1 MKFYHRTHE
10 LTLLSQIE
18 QRAVSDAQ
26 MTVIV
31 GRRRIGKTTLLKQA
45 FASERTLYFFASRK
59 SEPLLCEEFTYEVQ
73 TKLGIT
79 LGSFHSFA
87 ALFNVLLEQS
97 QSRAFTLIID
107 EFQELYSVNPSIFS
121 EIQNLWDSRKEQSH
135 LNLIL
140 CGSIYSMMKRILENA
155 KEPLFGRATAKMT
168 IKPFSIQTL
177 KEILNQAVTHN
188 TNALLLESPSL
199 RTISPQMYTQYL
211 NTVCRER
218 TREEV

>member
-1 MKFYHRTHE
+1 
-10 LTLLSQIE
+10 
-18 QRAVSDAQ
+18 

-140 CGSIYSMMKRILENA
+140 CGSIYSMMKRIFENA
-155 KEPLFGRATAKMT
+155 KEPLLGRATAKMI